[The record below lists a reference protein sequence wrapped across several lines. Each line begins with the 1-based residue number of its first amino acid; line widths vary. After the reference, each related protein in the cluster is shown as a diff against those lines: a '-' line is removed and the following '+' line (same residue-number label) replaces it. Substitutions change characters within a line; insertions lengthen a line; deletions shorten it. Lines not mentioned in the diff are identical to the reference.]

1 MSRAILFLVFVAIVA
16 SIGQG
21 RVIEKRSPGGA
32 SDFADQIDEAVDLK
46 AIGGH
51 IDTAIDAVGDFG
63 SDAIDWTKGAA
74 NDVEDAFDDAGS
86 AIGDFFGGLG
96 RKKRSSG
103 DPEKDGP
110 GVGSDIWDQIDKGSA
125 AVGSFPDLISYGSTG
140 DINQKNLGPFKNVVL
155 EETRA
160 YAGKA
165 LGKYYGNL
173 LCQRFTS
180 SSAHRTTNS
189 KFQILAINFLIVY
202 FLSIVTR

>member
-189 KFQILAINFLIVY
+189 KFQILATNFLIVY